1 MSNILEIKSLVKSY
15 KNGTEVQNVLQN
27 VSFSIA
33 KNSMVNIFGISGSG
47 KTTLLHILGLL
58 LHFDNAQKFV
68 IDNTNILDLSVKK
81 IEKFRKNNIA
91 FIYQSHHLLK
101 DLTVFENV
109 FVGSYIKTK
118 DLSISK
124 KFALKI
130 LQDLGLSLK
139 KDLMPSKLSGGEKQR
154 VSIARAI
161 VTKPKLLIADEPTGN
176 LDREN
181 AKHIMEML
189 RKMCIENSISIIIA
203 THDESFKKNADKNYN
218 LNNGIIEEI

>member
-1 MSNILEIKSLVKSY
+1 MNNILEIQSLAKSY
-15 KNGTEVQNVLQN
+15 KNGSEVQNVLQN
-27 VSFSIA
+27 VSLSIA

-47 KTTLLHILGLL
+47 KTTLLHIVGLL
-58 LHFDNAQKFV
+58 LNFDNAHTFA
-68 IDNTNILDLSVKK
+68 IDNTNILNLSAKK
-81 IEKFRKNNIA
+81 IEKFRKNNIS

-109 FVGSYIKTK
+109 LVGSYIKTK
-118 DLSISK
+118 NLGKSK
-124 KFALKI
+124 QLAVKI
-130 LQDLGLSLK
+130 LHDLGLHRK
-139 KDLMPSKLSGGEKQR
+139 KDLMPSKLSGGERQR

-181 AKHIMEML
+181 ATNIIEML
-189 RKMCIENSISIIIA
+189 RKMCNENSISIIIA

-218 LNNGIIEEI
+218 LKNGEIKEI